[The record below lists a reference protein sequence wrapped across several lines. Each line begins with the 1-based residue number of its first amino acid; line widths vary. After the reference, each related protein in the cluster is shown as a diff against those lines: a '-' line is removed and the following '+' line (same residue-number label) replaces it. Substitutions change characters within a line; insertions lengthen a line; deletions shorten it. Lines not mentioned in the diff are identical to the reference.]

1 MKEET
6 EIIKTL
12 ADIGVEK
19 EKTIEIMRE
28 LVFNPNKY
36 TGNQD
41 ATDTM
46 LQEKLCLIYI

>member
-28 LVFNPNKY
+28 LVFN
-36 TGNQD
+36 QD